1 MHIFI
6 HRFATSLGYYGLVY
20 SAGSMPG
27 GVFLNTFV
35 AALVQFPANTISV
48 WLVFRFG
55 RRKTQ
60 IWCLLLAGIFL
71 MAAIPFVVY
80 PGIYINEYRIL

>member
-1 MHIFI
+1 
-6 HRFATSLGYYGLVY
+6 
-20 SAGSMPG
+20 MPG

-35 AALVQFPANTISV
+35 AALVQVPANVFSV

-55 RRKTQ
+55 RRKIQ
-60 IWCLLLAGIFL
+60 IVSLLLAGIFL

-80 PGIYINEYRIL
+80 PRMYVYIL